1 VERHSQIKANSTPS
15 ATDPFSSEQVIL
27 KRIRA
32 CKDQEIATQGV
43 KAFLKM
49 KNDPRCDTEALAR
62 RLLHGV
68 DHEDPQKV
76 HASGT
81 PAMIS
86 PELRDQVKSL
96 PPKLRYCAGLLKRED
111 VLRMLCLTL
120 IPGGHA
126 PAPLRASVV
135 ELGKLSL
142 SNRTNPGNFPPDI
155 PPDRGNLFHKLPE
168 WLDQVA
174 EAIDGY
180 VEHGNFRSGFDDWLL
195 FTISRVKQET
205 GRPHYAEIANI
216 LEPLL
221 GSVGVKR
228 RANCGLSDT
237 LKTLMN
243 RSRKKS

>member
-15 ATDPFSSEQVIL
+15 ATGPFSSEEVIL
-27 KRIRA
+27 RRIRA
-32 CKDQEIATQGV
+32 CKDREIATQAV

-49 KNDPRCDTEALAR
+49 KKDPRCDTEALAR

-76 HASGT
+76 HASGK

-96 PPKLRYCAGLLKRED
+96 PPKLRYCAGLLKNED
-111 VLRMLCLTL
+111 VIRMLCLTL
-120 IPGGHA
+120 MPFGRA
-126 PAPLRASVV
+126 PAPLRTSVV
-135 ELGKLSL
+135 ELGKLPL
-142 SNRTNPGNFPPDI
+142 SNRKNPGNFPPDT

-174 EAIDGY
+174 EAIEGY
-180 VEHGNFRSGFDDWLL
+180 VEQNNFKSGFDDWLV
-195 FTISRVKQET
+195 FTISHIQKET
-205 GRPHYAEIANI
+205 GRPHYTEIANI

-221 GSVGVKR
+221 RSVGAKR